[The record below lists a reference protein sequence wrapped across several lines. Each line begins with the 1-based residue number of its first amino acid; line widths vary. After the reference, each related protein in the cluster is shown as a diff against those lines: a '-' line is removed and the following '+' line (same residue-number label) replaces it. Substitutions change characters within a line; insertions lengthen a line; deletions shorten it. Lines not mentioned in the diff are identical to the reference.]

1 MGCLEKR
8 GFSVSELKLF
18 ASARSAGKVKNTPMG
33 DVTIE
38 EFSLESVSPPMSR
51 YKTRAQENRRAFSEV
66 AVLLIAAVLV
76 VLRSSSISSI
86 NSSSNSST
94 TTSTSQ

>member
-8 GFSVSELKLF
+8 GFSVSELKLY

-38 EFSLESVSPPMSR
+38 EFTLESVSPP
-51 YKTRAQENRRAFSEV
+51 V
-66 AVLLIAAVLV
+66 
-76 VLRSSSISSI
+76 
-86 NSSSNSST
+86 
-94 TTSTSQ
+94 